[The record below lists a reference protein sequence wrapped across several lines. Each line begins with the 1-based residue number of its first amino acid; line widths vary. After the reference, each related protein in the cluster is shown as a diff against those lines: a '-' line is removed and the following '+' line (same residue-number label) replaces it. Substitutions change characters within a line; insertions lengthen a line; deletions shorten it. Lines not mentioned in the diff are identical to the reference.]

1 MVNRPFRI
9 HQQIHIAPPCCIIQ
23 PRTEEPYPSIGT
35 GQFMRNQANGVELL
49 GKKSHDDTGKASDD
63 RSLGNSRQARIS
75 ASLTPAHSHIRSDR
89 TVVC

>member
-1 MVNRPFRI
+1 MSRT
-9 HQQIHIAPPCCIIQ
+9 QQPIQ
-23 PRTEEPYPSIGT
+23 RHRHCYNQYPSIGT

-63 RSLGNSRQARIS
+63 RIPGNSRQARIS
-75 ASLTPAHSHIRSDR
+75 ASLMPAHSHIRSDR

>member
-35 GQFMRNQANGVELL
+35 DQFMGNQANGVELA
-49 GKKSHDDTGKASDD
+49 ASL
-63 RSLGNSRQARIS
+63 SARIS
-75 ASLTPAHSHIRSDR
+75 RCLQGRKVDVLIAAPNLAVLPIH
-89 TVVC
+89 TVAREEGQAL